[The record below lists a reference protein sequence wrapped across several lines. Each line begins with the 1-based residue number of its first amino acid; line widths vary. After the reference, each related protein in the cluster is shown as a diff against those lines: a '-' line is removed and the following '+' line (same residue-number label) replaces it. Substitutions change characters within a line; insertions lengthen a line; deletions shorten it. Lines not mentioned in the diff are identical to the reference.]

1 MKIQLL
7 EKFIILTSP
16 ILAMALFVMCSSTDV
31 KVAPKQQTVTPEVT
45 TKQAPKVID
54 KLTVMIHFDF
64 DKTTLTKAD
73 ILELNKAVTFV
84 KRYPNNKMTIDG
96 YSDIVG
102 TEEYNIKLSER
113 RANVT
118 KDYLVKNAGTKPD
131 NITAMG
137 HGTNDPIG
145 DRKTEAG
152 RAMNRRAVIS
162 MNAD

>member
-7 EKFIILTSP
+7 NKFVILTSP
-16 ILAMALFVMCSSTDV
+16 ILAMALLVMCSSTDV
-31 KVAPKQQTVTPEVT
+31 KVAPKQQTTPEVT
-45 TKQAPKVID
+45 TQQAPKVID

-73 ILELNKAVTFV
+73 ILELDKAVIFV
-84 KRYPNNKMTIDG
+84 KRYPDNKMTIDG

-102 TEEYNIKLSER
+102 TEDYNIKLSER

-118 KDYLVKNAGTKPD
+118 KDYLVQNAGIYAD
-131 NITAMG
+131 NITALG
-137 HGTNDPIG
+137 HGTTDPIG
-145 DRKTEAG
+145 DRKTEVG

-162 MNAD
+162 IISD